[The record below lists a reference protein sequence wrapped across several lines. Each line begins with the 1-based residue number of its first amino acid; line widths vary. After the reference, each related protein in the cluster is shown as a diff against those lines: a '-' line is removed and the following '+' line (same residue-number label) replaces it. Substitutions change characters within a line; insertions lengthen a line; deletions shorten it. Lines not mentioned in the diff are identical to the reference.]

1 MKILLV
7 AILILATIALRIW
20 DMRRRID
27 ECIPITAEDIH
38 LQQDGDTI
46 RILYVNRE
54 TNRPDSQVFPSHL
67 VELLREKRYDAAPE
81 IIIHRNGLKDTLK
94 VELHL
99 PADSSIQYI

>member
-20 DMRRRID
+20 DMRRRVD
-27 ECIPITAEDIH
+27 ECIPITTEDIH

-67 VELLREKRYDAAPE
+67 VELLRETRYDAAPE
-81 IIIHRNGLKDTLK
+81 IIIHRNGLKEILN

-99 PADSSIQYI
+99 PSDSIMQHI